1 MNFRDQGII
10 ISKKPLKERSY
21 IVTIFTETHGIYS
34 GVLNQYTKKTGD
46 SLAEG
51 NLVDFFWN
59 ARLHEHIGSV
69 KAELI
74 KSYNSHLLMNKTKL
88 YAFNSITSILK
99 LAFCE
104 RAPHN
109 NLFPSLLAFM
119 ESLKQEFSFFEY
131 IRLELEIL
139 AEAGY
144 KLQLDRCAAT
154 GLTED
159 LHYVSPKSG
168 CAVSKTAGAP
178 YSDKLLIL
186 PKFLAGCAMEQAAI
200 ADALK
205 LTSYFLNR
213 YILADNGAPQA
224 RLQFTEH
231 VIPNPTIVKTVS
243 LL

>member
-10 ISKKPLKERSY
+10 ISKIPLKERSY
-21 IVTIFTETHGIYS
+21 IVTIFTENHGIYS

-46 SLAEG
+46 NLAEG
-51 NLVDFFWN
+51 NLVDFVWN

-74 KSYNSHLLMNKTKL
+74 KAYNSHFLMNKTKL
-88 YAFNSITSILK
+88 YAFNSITSLLK

-109 NLFPSLLAFM
+109 NLFPALLAFM
-119 ESLKQEFSFFEY
+119 ESLKQVFSFAEY
-131 IRLELEIL
+131 IKLEIEIL

-144 KLQLDRCAAT
+144 KLQLDRCAAN
-154 GLTED
+154 GLTHD

-168 CAVSKTAGAP
+168 CAVSKGAGDP

-186 PKFLAGCAMEQAAI
+186 PKFLLGEAMDKSSI
-200 ADALK
+200 NNALR

-213 YILADNGAPQA
+213 YILEDKGPPQA
-224 RLQFTEH
+224 RQQFTEH
-231 VIPNPTIVKTVS
+231 IS

>member
-21 IVTIFTETHGIYS
+21 IVTIFTENHGIYS
-34 GVLNQYTKKTGD
+34 GVLTQYTKKTGD

-59 ARLHEHIGSV
+59 ARLHEHIGSI

-74 KSYNSHLLMNKTKL
+74 KSYNAQLLMNKTKL
-88 YAFNSITSILK
+88 YAFNSITSILNI
-99 LAFCE
+99 AFCE

-109 NLFPSLLAFM
+109 NLFPALLAFM
-119 ESLKQEFSFFEY
+119 ESLKQEFSFSEY
-131 IRLELEIL
+131 IKLEIEIL

-144 KLQLDRCAAT
+144 KLQLNKCVAT
-154 GLTED
+154 GLADD

-168 CAVSKTAGAP
+168 CAVSKNVGAP

-186 PKFLAGCAMEQAAI
+186 PKFLAGDI
-200 ADALK
+200 LDKDSTTDALN

-213 YILADNGAPQA
+213 YILVDKGPPQA
-224 RLQFTEH
+224 RQQFTEH
-231 VIPNPTIVKTVS
+231 IAGQS
-243 LL
+243 F